1 MKTATQT
8 SKSLILA
15 ATIALAALVTPTTA
29 AAGSDELTVTERG
42 HSFKVGDVVFFDED
56 AGTHIAVPISYL
68 MGEVRES
75 ENKLL
80 LVTSVAQDGFRA
92 SPVESH
98 EDGDVNDADVAP
110 RIVESKAAVDKTASP
125 VVSSPQPASDDD
137 TVVLVIKHADAEA
150 LRTALVAVLGK
161 DATVTVGRAGARRD
175 VLAMTN

>member
-80 LVTSVAQDGFRA
+80 LVTSVGQDGFRA
-92 SPVESH
+92 TPVESDEG
-98 EDGDVNDADVAP
+98 EDVSDVTP
-110 RIVESKAAVDKTASP
+110 RIARDEAPAQKAAAP
-125 VVSSPQPASDDD
+125 VVTAPQPASDGD
-137 TVVLVIKHADAEA
+137 TVVLVVKHADAEA
-150 LRTALVAVLGK
+150 LRRALAEVLGK
-161 DATVTVGRAGARRD
+161 DATVTVARSAAQQG